1 MMWRKRNGIFERNI
15 DASAMNDRS
24 WSSYIFYTIA
34 SVKEYN
40 EKFIEC
46 SVVVWASGSE
56 ELNQNRSTL
65 RKANFHFYYYRA
77 VTVARRGPSTFAV
90 ASGSKRKS
98 NVIDQRTITPKT
110 PSATVKSAAIATVA
124 RNCKISCAKRLVR
137 TMRIIATSVYG
148 SQRVCA
154 FEFPSTRCPLCCAY
168 CVRVLYIHFISFQVN
183 KRARER
189 IFSAEEGEMPAER
202 TDIYIYLNKC
212 KHDIKKL
219 FTTLE
224 HKRALGG
231 RSEDDDEEFWY
242 FHIFVDFFFL
252 IFLFTY
258 MVLNKL
264 SGCYKCVIV
273 VLCMSAC
280 VYTIFPIVRRAE
292 QTNKYFAGNC
302 VRNGGFSGPEHR

>member
-1 MMWRKRNGIFERNI
+1 MVRRECV
-15 DASAMNDRS
+15 RS
-24 WSSYIFYTIA
+24 
-34 SVKEYN
+34 
-40 EKFIEC
+40 
-46 SVVVWASGSE
+46 
-56 ELNQNRSTL
+56 
-65 RKANFHFYYYRA
+65 NFHQQDA
-77 VTVARRGPSTFAV
+77 H
-90 ASGSKRKS
+90 
-98 NVIDQRTITPKT
+98 
-110 PSATVKSAAIATVA
+110 
-124 RNCKISCAKRLVR
+124 CAVR
-137 TMRIIATSVYG
+137 TALGY
-148 SQRVCA
+148 
-154 FEFPSTRCPLCCAY
+154 
-168 CVRVLYIHFISFQVN
+168 YIFISFHFKWINALANAFLVL
-183 KRARER
+183 KREKCQQ
-189 IFSAEEGEMPAER
+189 R